1 MYSFGSA
8 SQADSQLARV
18 LHICPD
24 TDTSLSLFPEYKS
37 VIYSEHFPPL
47 NENPGPHAPIVL
59 NAPCMYEVQ

>member
-24 TDTSLSLFPEYKS
+24 TDTSLSLFPECKVRAS
-37 VIYSEHFPPL
+37 STLNTSPL
-47 NENPGPHAPIVL
+47 LTRTQGLMH
-59 NAPCMYEVQ
+59 Q